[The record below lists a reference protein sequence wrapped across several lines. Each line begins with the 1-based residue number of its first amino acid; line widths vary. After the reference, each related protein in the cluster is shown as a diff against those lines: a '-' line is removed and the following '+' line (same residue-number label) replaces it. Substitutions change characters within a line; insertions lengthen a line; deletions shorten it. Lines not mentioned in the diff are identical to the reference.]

1 MNALQGLNPS
11 SSMFQNQAIQNL
23 GHIGMGTVTT
33 QKEVTK
39 HDETQENRQ
48 LNDQVDVSSFS
59 NMEEVSAE
67 DMVDNASHAGALG
80 EMKDKFDDDDDDDS
94 INGGNYY
101 QDNEDYEGQ
110 GVDGQKRLRDM
121 QDLEPSQVQRLNEMD
136 DDFLAAKKI
145 LSDVPAR
152 SLKPAENYVASM
164 VQGERPADT
173 LASLTPVEGVNQVEF
188 TPAESMGILDIHD
201 SKNEPI
207 VADLEDGL
215 DPEQKQNLAAD
226 YMNAAINSLPDD
238 RKAIVSELKNA
249 VENWANANGQD
260 PKAAFAEKLRD
271 LAAGWDDESL
281 NAVAQT
287 YVDAD
292 REIAASTAG

>member
-1 MNALQGLNPS
+1 MTTLAACTFPRTPNRPEAVYGPPQWSDSG
-11 SSMFQNQAIQNL
+11 NQEDPQSDD
-23 GHIGMGTVTT
+23 
-33 QKEVTK
+33 
-39 HDETQENRQ
+39 DEPFFDEPI
-48 LNDQVDVSSFS
+48 DDVYGPPVLF
-59 NMEEVSAE
+59 
-67 DMVDNASHAGALG
+67 
-80 EMKDKFDDDDDDDS
+80 DDDDDDS